1 MKIEGEGRNV
11 ESINNFIERLETNQV
26 ALIRKDRTG
35 DELRSIKSGGGSTSF
50 EVELEML
57 EETTVDS
64 EAENLEQNGKEALGE

>member
-1 MKIEGEGRNV
+1 MTNYGQLRVEGG
-11 ESINNFIERLETNQV
+11 
-26 ALIRKDRTG
+26 ALR
-35 DELRSIKSGGGSTSF
+35 F